1 MCLESTRSTIV
12 DLQGRSAEASKGK
25 NAETCYECLGP
36 TESQTERKIA
46 PLPAGD
52 ITCKV
57 GASRG
62 RRGVVAGAITTKIH
76 AGTASRWLSH
86 ASMVAFGLFL
96 CRVEYD
102 AYVAVERKVPLGCC
116 HNLVESHRIQAVFI
130 RVHQIKGIVKLDYGP
145 DLA

>member
-1 MCLESTRSTIV
+1 MCLECNRSTIV
-12 DLQGRSAEASKGK
+12 RLQGIGAEASEGRNCK
-25 NAETCYECLGP
+25 TCYECLGP
-36 TESQTERKIA
+36 TESQTERKIV

-96 CRVEYD
+96 CRVEHD
-102 AYVAVERKVPLGCC
+102 AYVAVECKVPFGCR

-130 RVHQIKGIVKLDYGP
+130 RVHQIKGIVKLEYGP

>member
-1 MCLESTRSTIV
+1 MLAA
-12 DLQGRSAEASKGK
+12 GRVAG
-25 NAETCYECLGP
+25 
-36 TESQTERKIA
+36 RKKLV
-46 PLPAGD
+46 PLAARD
-52 ITCKV
+52 ITCKI

-62 RRGVVAGAITTKIH
+62 RRSAVTSATTTKIH

-96 CRVEYD
+96 CRVEHD
-102 AYVAVERKVPLGCC
+102 AYVAVERKVPFGCR